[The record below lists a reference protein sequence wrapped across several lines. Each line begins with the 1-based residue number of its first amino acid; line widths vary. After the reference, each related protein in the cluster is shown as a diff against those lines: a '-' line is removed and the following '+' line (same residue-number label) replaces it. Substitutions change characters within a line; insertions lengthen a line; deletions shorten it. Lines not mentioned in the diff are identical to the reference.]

1 MNLLAIDTS
10 ADFLSLAVSRG
21 AAVRARHVAAGQR
34 HAELVIESIDA
45 LMAEEGLALRDL
57 DGIAYGAGPGSF
69 TGLRIACGVV
79 QGLALARSLKVAGI
93 STLLALAEESGDAR
107 VLACINARM
116 GEVYYAAYLRAARGW
131 EEILAPGLCT
141 PDLLPL
147 PGGEGWVGC
156 GDGFRVHGDAL
167 HARLGGSLRAVRAEV
182 APTAAA
188 VLRLARP
195 LFERGEGLGAAS
207 AIPAY
212 LRDKV
217 ALKTSERQPG

>member
-10 ADFLSLAVSRG
+10 GEFLSLAVSRG
-21 AAVRARHVAAGQR
+21 AAVRARHVPAGQR
-34 HAELVIESIDA
+34 HAELILDAIDA
-45 LMAEEGLALRDL
+45 LMGEEGFTVRDL

-79 QGLALARSLKVAGI
+79 QGVALARSLKVAGI
-93 STLLALAEESGDAR
+93 STLLSIAEESGEAR
-107 VLACINARM
+107 VVACINARM
-116 GEVYYAAYLRAARGW
+116 GEVYYAAYLLSAHGW
-131 EEILAPGLCT
+131 EKVIGPGLCK
-141 PDLLPL
+141 PESMPI
-147 PGGEGWVGC
+147 PGGEGWIGC
-156 GDGFRVHGDAL
+156 GDGFLVHGDAL
-167 HARLGGSLRAVRAEV
+167 RARLGGSLRAVRAAL

-195 LFERGEGLGAAS
+195 VFERGEGLGAET

-217 ALKTSERQPG
+217 ALKTSERQAG